1 MSLSQYAGLTQE
13 RGKIGL
19 ATGGPKRRIDM
30 QNLNGKR
37 VIITG
42 GSQGLGLAMVEA
54 LAACGAGVVAIS
66 RDRANLAAA
75 ERAGAAVIAGDATDA
90 LLMNKVV
97 REETPDVLILNAGTR
112 LPIKPID
119 QQNWDEFSTVW
130 NTDVKAGL
138 VGIQAALHTPMKPGS
153 RVLVMSSGAAMVL
166 AVPFIKPED
175 LSLSGGYIGAK
186 RMLWFMAHSAN
197 VVSRERNLGIHF
209 QVLAPMQLIPGT
221 TLGHEVAAVCA
232 ELEGISI
239 EEHLMQRYGSI
250 LRPAQIGEQVAE
262 LLSDPR
268 YVGGVAYGFRNG
280 SDILPLDV
288 TYDPKS
294 ASIPRTQ

>member
-1 MSLSQYAGLTQE
+1 
-13 RGKIGL
+13 
-19 ATGGPKRRIDM
+19 M

-37 VIITG
+37 VVITG

-54 LAACGAGVVAIS
+54 LVASDANVTAIG
-66 RDRANLAAA
+66 RDRANLSAA

-90 LLMNKVV
+90 TLMNKVV
-97 REETPDVLILNAGTR
+97 CEELPDVLILNAGTR

-119 QQNWDEFSTVW
+119 QLSWDEFSIVW

-138 VGIQAALHTPMKPGS
+138 VGIQAALQTPMKPGS

-166 AVPFIKPED
+166 AVPFIKPDD

-197 VVSRERNLGIHF
+197 KVSRDRDLGIHF

-221 TLGHEVAAVCA
+221 TLGHEVAAACA
-232 ELEGISI
+232 EIEGVSI
-239 EEHLMQRYGSI
+239 EDFVMQRYGSI
-250 LRPAQIGEQVAE
+250 LRPAQVGEQVAE
-262 LLSDPR
+262 LLGDPR
-268 YVGGVAYGFRNG
+268 YMQGVAYGFRN
-280 SDILPLDV
+280 DCDLQPLDV
-288 TYDPKS
+288 
-294 ASIPRTQ
+294 